1 MIIYIPKNDNEDD
14 NSNKSGKRWRE
25 TNKPKK
31 LDHWDYTTMRIRD
44 RKLKLIATYRWKI
57 DPADMT
63 KIVNYVWL
71 NGIEW
76 VIWPERNNHWHTFTR
91 IKGL

>member
-1 MIIYIPKNDNEDD
+1 
-14 NSNKSGKRWRE
+14 
-25 TNKPKK
+25 
-31 LDHWDYTTMRIRD
+31 MRIRD

-76 VIWPERNNHWHTFTR
+76 VIWPERNNHWHTFLHASKDYKR
-91 IKGL
+91 YDNIYIPKKR